1 MAPVRSRCS
10 RPQPGARD
18 PTRPDRRHVTGGQPA
33 STGHWPDTRLTAGS
47 QSASRATI
55 PAALSRPAKHR
66 SSRSGSTPAAKA
78 TGRLPRITAGRR
90 AFSQT
95 CSTTQRDVVHRPR
108 PADHRPVQH
117 AVGPAQRFGGCGA
130 PRGTAERKAPIWYL
144 DPHCLL
150 CTNRGEDPPC
160 AIAGSWT
167 RGAQRA
173 GPGAEAVA
181 AVHGSERAREGGS
194 CRTWEPS
201 TSSGSWNARPPNRLR
216 LAGLRMITPRWT
228 L

>member
-78 TGRLPRITAGRR
+78 TGRLPRIRR
-90 AFSQT
+90 VGARSL
-95 CSTTQRDVVHRPR
+95 R
-108 PADHRPVQH
+108 PAPPLNVMSYIDLALPTI
-117 AVGPAQRFGGCGA
+117 APCNTPSGPDQRFGGCGA
-130 PRGTAERKAPIWYL
+130 PRGTAERKARSGIWI
-144 DPHCLL
+144 
-150 CTNRGEDPPC
+150 R
-160 AIAGSWT
+160 IAGSAPI
-167 RGAQRA
+167 GGKILPVPSPVA
-173 GPGAEAVA
+173 GPGARNVRARVPRRWQRFTALSGPGKVDHVA
-181 AVHGSERAREGGS
+181 HGSLLHHQDHGTRGRRIGCGWQA
-194 CRTWEPS
+194 
-201 TSSGSWNARPPNRLR
+201 SG
-216 LAGLRMITPRWT
+216 
-228 L
+228 